1 MGNLPLTVLADG
13 DYVSDSIVKMM
24 AVGEPE
30 KLDEA
35 SQLIPNLFG
44 DLFSLNKSE
53 AFYLEIMQKND
64 NKAKALQL
72 LLDELGLTADDL
84 LAFGN
89 NQNDLEMIKL
99 AKVGVAV
106 GNAVVELKEKSDY
119 ITESNDNDGVALFL
133 EQYGT

>member
-1 MGNLPLTVLADG
+1 
-13 DYVSDSIVKMM
+13 
-24 AVGEPE
+24 
-30 KLDEA
+30 
-35 SQLIPNLFG
+35 
-44 DLFSLNKSE
+44 
-53 AFYLEIMQKND
+53 MQKND

>member
-99 AKVGVAV
+99 AKIGVAV